1 VSSSHAPD
9 KLYLLALG
17 ALITVGVVMMYS
29 AVAFHGDPY
38 DLYKLLGGLLLGGIL
53 MWVSSKV
60 PLPWLRTITPFL
72 LFACFLLLVS
82 LKVGGAG
89 WAVTTNGATRW
100 IRLPAGLTFQPSEF
114 TKVGFVLFAAHFLD
128 RRGQKLTLMGGK
140 YWAVFLGVL
149 GILAGLIYKEPDLGT
164 ALVLSGTAFLMLIAV
179 GVDWRLLSAGAIV
192 GGVLVLALAWYTPHQ
207 QARLVSWWNPWAA
220 EHRQDGGYQVIRSW
234 MAIARG
240 GLFGV
245 GLGQS
250 TQKLENRLPES
261 ETDFIFAIV
270 AEELGL
276 FRALGVIALFGVLI
290 WRGFSIA
297 ARAPDRYAGL
307 LVTGFT
313 SWVAVQSCLNLAV
326 VTGTVPNTGVPLPYL
341 SSGLSSLMALMIG
354 AGIVIGIS
362 TRTRVSKQVAKSAPV
377 R

>member
-1 VSSSHAPD
+1 MSSSHAPD
-9 KLYLLALG
+9 KLYFIALG
-17 ALITVGVVMMYS
+17 ALITIGVVMMYS
-29 AVAFHGDPY
+29 AVAFHGDPR
-38 DLYKLLGGLLLGGIL
+38 DLYKLLGGLLGGGVL
-53 MWVSSKV
+53 MWLSSKV
-60 PLPWLRTITPFL
+60 PLPRLRKVSALL
-72 LFACFLLLVS
+72 LFGCFLLLVS
-82 LKVGGAG
+82 LKLGGPG

-114 TKVGFVLFAAHFLD
+114 TKLGFVLFAAHFLD
-128 RRGQKLTLMGGK
+128 RWGHKLTLTGGR

-149 GILAGLIYKEPDLGT
+149 GILTGLIYKEPDLGT

-179 GVDWRLLSAGAIV
+179 GVNWRLLFFGATIA
-192 GGVLVLALAWYTPHQ
+192 GVLILALAWTTEHQ
-207 QARLVSWWNPWAA
+207 QKRLLAWWDPWAV
-220 EHRQDGGYQVIRSW
+220 EHRQEGGYQVIRSW
-234 MAIARG
+234 TAIARG
-240 GLFGV
+240 GYFGV

-297 ARAPDRYAGL
+297 ARAPDRYSGL
-307 LVTGFT
+307 LVTGLT
-313 SWVAVQSCLNLAV
+313 AWVAVQTGLNLAV

-341 SSGLSSLMALMIG
+341 SSGLSSLTALMIS
-354 AGIVIGIS
+354 AGVVIGIS
-362 TRTRVSKQVAKSAPV
+362 TRTRKPKQANLL
-377 R
+377 